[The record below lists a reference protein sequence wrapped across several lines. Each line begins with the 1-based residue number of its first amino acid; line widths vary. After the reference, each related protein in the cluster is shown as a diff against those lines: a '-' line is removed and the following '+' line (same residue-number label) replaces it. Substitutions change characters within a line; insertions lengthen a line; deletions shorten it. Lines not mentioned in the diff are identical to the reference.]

1 MPRALASHGWHFDQ
15 AQRGAVL
22 ASLRSRRA
30 TLNARGCNYWVF
42 EDPKS
47 PGVIL
52 EFLEGPD
59 VHTVVAAREAAG
71 LGATDD
77 AIFIEVEL

>member
-1 MPRALASHGWHFDQ
+1 
-15 AQRGAVL
+15 
-22 ASLRSRRA
+22 
-30 TLNARGCNYWVF
+30 VF
-42 EDPKS
+42 EDPRN

-59 VHTVVAAREAAG
+59 VHAVVEARQAAG

-77 AIFIEVEL
+77 AIFTEVEL